1 MCMCGQDLM
10 LHNLLPEGKLRTLG
24 GHDGALLPREDLTR
38 RDAVLALW
46 YYEGELKKR
55 FGQLLA
61 RLEKGS
67 FDTVENFKRVCMT
80 IMAVRTRNPHRQ
92 PHRLAQAARAA

>member
-1 MCMCGQDLM
+1 M